1 MAKRILALVNKDPEH
16 AQPFR
21 LSLPGD
27 YRVRHALSWHDGDG
41 APTVR
46 HGSAPGSLAPYS
58 AAVVLLDPRD

>member
-1 MAKRILALVNKDPEH
+1 MAKRILALVDKDPEH

-21 LSLPGD
+21 LSLPGGH
-27 YRVRHALSWHDGDG
+27 RVRRTPSWHDGDG